1 MGPAQ
6 DKHCWE
12 NLSDKQANQ
21 NKENKKHMLALPIM
35 LQDIEDTVAAV
46 ELILEF

>member
-1 MGPAQ
+1 VT
-6 DKHCWE
+6 
-12 NLSDKQANQ
+12 SKQANQ
-21 NKENKKHMLALPIM
+21 NKENKKHMLALPSM